1 MSSHDV
7 LDMFYNHIYHQNVF
21 RSDFG
26 KNDFLVD
33 FQIFYLWVTGEK
45 PQKTAKNRDKPLKT
59 TKTVFLLCGPFP
71 QKRRIDNSS

>member
-1 MSSHDV
+1 MSSPDV

-26 KNDFLVD
+26 KIDFLVD

-45 PQKTAKNRDKPLKT
+45 PQKKRKKP
-59 TKTVFLLCGPFP
+59 
-71 QKRRIDNSS
+71 R